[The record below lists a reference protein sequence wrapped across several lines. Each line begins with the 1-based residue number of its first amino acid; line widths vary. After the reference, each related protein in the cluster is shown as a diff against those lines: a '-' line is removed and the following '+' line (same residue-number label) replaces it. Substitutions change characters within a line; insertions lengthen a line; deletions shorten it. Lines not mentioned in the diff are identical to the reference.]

1 MRERWARLWSVRV
14 RAACGAMV
22 ATAFV
27 FALGALVA
35 RAVVEDQWTKDARDH
50 ATDVAFQV
58 TFALET
64 GRVPVGVRDAYVVV
78 SADGRYARTGGVSTP
93 PTGEGRG
100 RTGDLEPD
108 RPGPGFVP
116 AVGWG
121 LRKIRTPSA
130 VEAEGT
136 VQTYVVGTT
145 DPLPPARFREAT
157 GLDTR
162 SAQRLTVYTL
172 VASERARTAVMT
184 LDRLV
189 RWGMPGAVLFVGLTA
204 WLVTGL
210 ALRPVEAI
218 RAKMAGITAG
228 DLDQRVPVPPTT
240 DVVAGLAR
248 TTNETLDRLERAH
261 LRQRRFV
268 ADASH
273 ELRSP
278 LAALRGTLEIP
289 LARPARAD
297 WPAVAAAALA
307 DTVRLQR
314 LTDDLLL
321 LSAEGHRPREDAA
334 AVDLADLVEEQIA
347 ERAYSASG
355 AAPAF
360 GCEVERPALV
370 RGEETRLARVVRNL
384 LDNAAR
390 HARSTVHATVRRD
403 ADTVVLTVTDDGAG
417 VPPAD
422 RERIFDRFVRLDDA
436 RTRADGGAGLG
447 LAIVREL
454 VTALGG
460 TVRVTDGST
469 FTVRLP
475 DFTKSFC

>member
-1 MRERWARLWSVRV
+1 
-14 RAACGAMV
+14 MV

-27 FALGALVA
+27 CALGTIVA
-35 RAVVEDQWTKDARDH
+35 RTVVEDQWSEDARDH

-64 GRVPVGVRDAYVVV
+64 GRSPVGLHDHYVVV
-78 SADGRYARTGGVSTP
+78 SADGRYARTVGFPTP
-93 PTGEGRG
+93 PRGDGRS
-100 RTGDLEPD
+100 RTGDLELE

-121 LRKIRTPSA
+121 LRKIRTRSA
-130 VEAEGT
+130 VDGEGT

-172 VASERARTAVMT
+172 VASERARTAVTT

-189 RWGMPGAVLFVGLTA
+189 RWGMPGAAVFVGLTA
-204 WLVTGL
+204 WLVTGW

-228 DLDQRVPVPPTT
+228 DLDQRVPVPPTA

-248 TTNETLDRLERAH
+248 TTNETLDRLEQAH
-261 LRQRRFV
+261 LRQRSFV

-289 LARPARAD
+289 LARPQRAD
-297 WPAVAAAALA
+297 WPAVVAAALA

-321 LSAEGHRPREDAA
+321 LSAEEHRPREGA

-347 ERAYSASG
+347 ERAYSGTASDTASG

-360 GCEVERPALV
+360 GCDVERPALV
-370 RGEETRLARVVRNL
+370 LGEEARLARVVRNL

-390 HARSTVHATVRRD
+390 HARSTVHASVRLD
-403 ADTVVLTVTDDGAG
+403 AGTVVLTVTDDGAG

-436 RTRADGGAGLG
+436 RDRADGGTGLG

-460 TVRVTDGST
+460 SVRVTGGST

-475 DFTKSFC
+475 ADQSP